1 MIESEAHELTEQ
13 QMLDAVVLGQ
23 DSYKPVIEAIIS
35 LAKKAAKEPWKIK
48 EKDEEL
54 KNLPNKINE

>member
-35 LAKKAAKEPWKIK
+35 LAKKAAKEPW
-48 EKDEEL
+48 
-54 KNLPNKINE
+54 